1 MKKDDNIIVRVNS
14 NVKENVQIIAEKY
27 GVSLSSI
34 INAFLVTIAN
44 TGRLPINIVS
54 NAKKEVEKKE
64 ITVLE
69 IILSLKEII
78 KKSNKHSINKVY
90 LFGSYAKGTQTKNS
104 DIDLRVEFN
113 EGSSILELIS
123 LKMEL
128 ENKLKKSIDII
139 SINDYSDKFYDLIK
153 DDEILIYESK
163 W

>member
-54 NAKKEVEKKE
+54 NAKKEVEKNE

-78 KKSNKHSINKVY
+78 KKSNKHSINK
-90 LFGSYAKGTQTKNS
+90 
-104 DIDLRVEFN
+104 I
-113 EGSSILELIS
+113 
-123 LKMEL
+123 
-128 ENKLKKSIDII
+128 
-139 SINDYSDKFYDLIK
+139 
-153 DDEILIYESK
+153 
-163 W
+163 